1 MSHEQEDEEVGKLA
15 IRLANAGIL
24 PMVMKSAI
32 ELNLIDII
40 WASGDGIFL
49 SPSDIASRLPTKN
62 PDAPVLLDRMLRLLA
77 SYDILKC
84 SIRTGENGEVER
96 LYGAAP
102 ICKFFVKNEDG
113 GSLGPLLQLQQD
125 KVTTQSWYH
134 LTDTILEGGN
144 PFNRAY
150 GMRSAFEYIKM
161 DPNHGQLLNK
171 AMSNNTTLI
180 MKKMVDVYKGF
191 KNEGLKVLVDVG
203 GGIGSNLGII
213 TSKYPHIKGI
223 NFDLPHVVAHAPPKS
238 GVEHVGG
245 DMFTSVPK
253 GDAIFLKAVLH
264 DWGDEDCLKLLK
276 NCCEALPNCG
286 KVIIIELIVP
296 EIPENNV
303 SSNIASEIDLL
314 MMVVHPG
321 GRERTLKEYEAL
333 AVKSGFSRCDVI
345 CCVYNSCVLEFHK

>member
-1 MSHEQEDEEVGKLA
+1 MPQEQEDEEVGKLA
-15 IRLANAGIL
+15 IRLANASIL
-24 PMVMKSAI
+24 PMVMNSAI
-32 ELNLIDII
+32 GLNLIDII
-40 WASGDGIFL
+40 SAASGDGTFL
-49 SPSDIASRLPTKN
+49 SPSDVATMIYSNARLE
-62 PDAPVLLDRMLRLLA
+62 LERM
-77 SYDILKC
+77 
-84 SIRTGENGEVER
+84 GEVER
-96 LYGAAP
+96 LYGSAP

-125 KVTTQSWYH
+125 EVTIQSCYH
-134 LTDTILEGGN
+134 LTNSVLEGGT

-150 GMRSAFEYIKM
+150 GMRSEFEYIEM

-171 AMSNNTTLI
+171 AMSSNTTLI

-191 KNEGLKVLVDVG
+191 KMKA
-203 GGIGSNLGII
+203 
-213 TSKYPHIKGI
+213 SKCI

-253 GDAIFLKAVLH
+253 GDAIFLKTVLH
-264 DWGDEDCLKLLK
+264 NWDDEDCLKLLK

-296 EIPENNV
+296 ETPENNV
-303 SSNIASEIDLL
+303 SSNIVSEKDLL

-321 GRERTLKEYEAL
+321 GRERTLKEYETL
-333 AVKSGFSRCDVI
+333 AVKSGFSRCDVT
-345 CCVYNSCVLEFHK
+345 C